1 MQKLNF
7 QDAAFLRAEVPERP
21 FHVGALMIYS
31 RPKNA
36 GANYMRRL
44 AAAVESDV
52 INLSPILM
60 RKLKDPYDLRNPC
73 WIEETDID
81 HDYHFRHYALPQ
93 PGKMEDLM
101 RLVALAH
108 QPVMDRSRPLW
119 EYHLIDGLPRGRFAV
134 YAKLHHALVDGM
146 GGIALMSKQMLKKP
160 RSIATLAKGANAADN
175 KKASK
180 KKHRARFF
188 GQLESNIESIR
199 VQTRALPEVA
209 SQLMNMG
216 LSSEG
221 ARGLPPL
228 PFTAPESTLNQD
240 GGARRQLISLNLPL
254 QGLRD
259 IGHSANGT
267 INDAL
272 IAIFGGALRA
282 YLKDQKKLPK
292 GSLVAALPVSVKSE
306 DEGNN
311 LSMTLC
317 PLGSN
322 IADPQKRLRRIVKVT
337 TNAKAGLK
345 KMSKAALQDMMNLIM
360 MPVMALSMSHLTG
373 KLRPI
378 ANLIISNVPGPKETL
393 YLADSRLEA
402 IYPIS
407 LLTESVAFNFT
418 AISYR
423 KQVCIGAIVCPDGL
437 ADLDLIEDY
446 LHNTYEEL
454 LATV

>member
-7 QDAAFLRAEVPERP
+7 QDASFLRTEVAERP

-44 AAAVESDV
+44 ATAVTSQV
-52 INLSPILM
+52 LSLSPIFM
-60 RKLKDPYDLRNPC
+60 RKLKDPYDMRNPC
-73 WIEETDID
+73 WIEETEID
-81 HDYHFRHYALPQ
+81 SDYHFRHYALPQ
-93 PGKMEDLM
+93 PGKIEDLM

-108 QPVMDRSRPLW
+108 QPVMDRGRPLW
-119 EYHLIDGLPRGRFAV
+119 EYHLIDGLPGGRFAV
-134 YAKLHHALVDGM
+134 YAKLHHALIDGM
-146 GGIALMSKQMLKKP
+146 GGIALMGKQMNKKP
-160 RSIATLAKGANAADN
+160 RSIATLAKGTDAIDN
-175 KKASK
+175 RNPGKKSV
-180 KKHRARFF
+180 RGGWF
-188 GQLESNIESIR
+188 GQLEDNIGAIR
-199 VQTRALPEVA
+199 SQARALPEVA
-209 SQLMNMG
+209 SQIMQMG
-216 LSSEG
+216 RSSDG
-221 ARGLPPL
+221 AKGLPPL
-228 PFTAPESTLNQD
+228 PFTAPNSILNLE

-254 QGLRD
+254 EGLRD
-259 IGHSANGT
+259 IGRSANGT

-272 IAIFGGALRA
+272 IAVFGGALRA
-282 YLKDQKKLPK
+282 YLLDQNELPK

-306 DEGNN
+306 DDGNS
-311 LSMTLC
+311 LSMALC
-317 PLGSN
+317 PLASH
-322 IADPQKRLRRIVKVT
+322 IADPQKRLQRIVKVT
-337 TNAKAGLK
+337 TNAKSGLN

-373 KLRPI
+373 KLPPI
-378 ANLIISNVPGPKETL
+378 VNLIISNVPGPKETL

-423 KQVCIGAIVCPDGL
+423 KEVCIGAIACPDGL
-437 ADLDLIEDY
+437 ADMDLIEGY
-446 LHNTYEEL
+446 LRDAYEEL